1 MQTHSLNTSL
11 LFLLYFLRG
20 TIYEFIKILF
30 VTFRELSSTFAR
42 LCHLVDETT
51 SEMDAELKT
60 IATMVRVLEE
70 AASNAKVLRNKA
82 NYLANELD
90 LFDAAYLKSLN

>member
-1 MQTHSLNTSL
+1 
-11 LFLLYFLRG
+11 
-20 TIYEFIKILF
+20 
-30 VTFRELSSTFAR
+30 
-42 LCHLVDETT
+42 
-51 SEMDAELKT
+51 MDAELKT
-60 IATMVRVLEE
+60 IACMVRILEE